1 MYPEILLFTILI
13 VTFAM
18 VAAKRITA
26 LISAFRLQSFL
37 LFLVTFYSGMRLQNV
52 ELCIIAAMLFL
63 LKVILIPVFLRR
75 IMKRINIEE
84 RVGLLVNPL
93 LSLLIALLLTY
104 LAYKFSG
111 IILAGSGNALSSNFV
126 VSLAVTMFGVF
137 IMTCRTKAISQIIGL
152 LVMEN
157 GLFIL
162 AATVS
167 EGMPFFVE
175 VAIFF
180 DVFIC
185 VVILGIFVYR
195 INRLFTHIDV
205 NKLRELKG

>member
-26 LISAFRLQSFL
+26 LISAFRLQSFF
-37 LFLVTFYSGMRLQNV
+37 LFLVTFYLAINSRNV
-52 ELCIIAAMLFL
+52 ELYIVAAMLFL

-84 RVGLLVNPL
+84 GVGLLVNPL

-111 IILAGSGNALSSNFV
+111 IILADSGNALSSNFV
-126 VSLAVTMFGVF
+126 VSLAVTMLGAF
-137 IMTCRTKAISQIIGL
+137 IMVSRMKAISQIIGL

-157 GLFIL
+157 GLFLL

-175 VAIFF
+175 IGIFF
-180 DVFIC
+180 DVFVC